1 MAPIVIRQHGD
12 FSKTEAF
19 FNRLKYK
26 TPEKMFEKYGEI
38 GVNALRN
45 ATPVDTGL
53 TASSWYYT
61 ITVNKNGSRIEFR
74 NSNIQN
80 GWVPVA
86 ILLQYGHATKNG
98 GWVEGKDYIN
108 PAIQPLFDK
117 LADDAWKEAVGT

>member
-1 MAPIVIRQHGD
+1 MIVIRHRGD

-19 FNRLKYK
+19 FNRLKYGR
-26 TPEKMFEKYGEI
+26 PEKMLEKYGEL
-38 GVNALRN
+38 GVVALMN

-61 ITVNKNGSRIEFR
+61 ISHDKNGSRIDFR

-98 GWVEGKDYIN
+98 GWVEGRDYIN

-117 LADDAWKEAVGT
+117 LADDAWKEVVGT